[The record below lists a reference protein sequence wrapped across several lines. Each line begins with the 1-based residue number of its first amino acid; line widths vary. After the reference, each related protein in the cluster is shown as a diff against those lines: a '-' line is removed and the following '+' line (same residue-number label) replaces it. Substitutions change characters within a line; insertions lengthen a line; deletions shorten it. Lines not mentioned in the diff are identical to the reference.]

1 MVSTGPFQTELS
13 HKSMHLVGRS
23 QKAGQ
28 RKTREQERYQTA
40 PRARISS
47 MKKNK
52 PRGLQKEAR
61 QGVKQEK
68 QQVER
73 EGGSRGSRLGKRQ
86 KKKKQICPLNYTFL
100 Q

>member
-28 RKTREQERYQTA
+28 RKTREPERYQTA

-47 MKKNK
+47 T
-52 PRGLQKEAR
+52 
-61 QGVKQEK
+61 
-68 QQVER
+68 
-73 EGGSRGSRLGKRQ
+73 
-86 KKKKQICPLNYTFL
+86 KKKQTKKKNHKQKPPEDCKKKLGKE
-100 Q
+100 